1 VRDSRNRSAV
11 IGLVLWL
18 SPQRERAT
26 LSAMGEVL
34 APLVSVMFL
43 VAFVAFI
50 VWLFRYAAREQAERV
65 AAWARFCAQHGF
77 TFTPQ
82 TGSFL
87 SLRPARIDGRVGTVQ
102 FSIDTFTVSNGK
114 SSTTY
119 TRLLSAAMQGMPLD
133 ARVYRE
139 TIFGSLG
146 DLLGAQD
153 VTVGDPA
160 FDTAFVVKA
169 TREDLVRQWL
179 HAPLRA
185 TLVQFCFGPEPRDG
199 TLHYR
204 QGQLELTWL
213 GAEKSPAALHAAVSV
228 AVEAASF
235 RGVEQ
240 GAFR

>member
-1 VRDSRNRSAV
+1 
-11 IGLVLWL
+11 
-18 SPQRERAT
+18 
-26 LSAMGEVL
+26 MGDVL
-34 APLVSVMFL
+34 APLVSVLFL
-43 VAFVAFI
+43 VGFVLFMA
-50 VWLFRYAAREQAERV
+50 WLFRYAAREQAERL
-65 AAWARFCAQHGF
+65 AAWMQFCAQHGF
-77 TFTPQ
+77 AFTPQ
-82 TGSFL
+82 SGSFL
-87 SLRPARIDGRVGTVQ
+87 SFRPARIDGRVGTVQ

-119 TRLLSAAMQGMPLD
+119 TRLLSAAMQPMPLD

-139 TIFGSLG
+139 TVFGALG

-153 VTVGDPA
+153 VPVGDPA
-160 FDTAFVVKA
+160 FDKAFVVKA

-179 HAPLRA
+179 HAPLRS
-185 TLVQFCFGPEPRDG
+185 TITNFCFGVEPRDG

-204 QGQLELTWL
+204 QGQIELTWV
-213 GAEKSPAALHAAVSV
+213 GAEKSLAVLHAAVSV

>member
-1 VRDSRNRSAV
+1 
-11 IGLVLWL
+11 
-18 SPQRERAT
+18 
-26 LSAMGEVL
+26 MGDVL
-34 APLVSVMFL
+34 APLFSVMFL
-43 VAFVAFI
+43 VAFVVFMA
-50 VWLFRYAAREQAERV
+50 WLFRYAAREHGERI
-65 AAWARFCAQHGF
+65 AAWAWFCSQHGF

-82 TGSFL
+82 SGSLF
-87 SLRPARIDGRVGTVQ
+87 SFRPARIDGRVGTVQ

-119 TRLLSAAMQGMPLD
+119 TRLRSAAMQGMPLD

-139 TIFGSLG
+139 TVFGALG

-153 VTVGDPA
+153 VPVGDPA
-160 FDTAFVVKA
+160 FDKAFVVKA

-179 HAPLRA
+179 DAPLRA
-185 TLVQFCFGPEPRDG
+185 ALLQFGFGAEPRDG

-204 QGQLELTWL
+204 QGQLELTWI
-213 GAEKSPAALHAAVSV
+213 GAEKSHAVLHAAVSV
-228 AVEAASF
+228 AVEAARF

>member
-1 VRDSRNRSAV
+1 
-11 IGLVLWL
+11 
-18 SPQRERAT
+18 
-26 LSAMGEVL
+26 MGDVL
-34 APLVSVMFL
+34 APLFSVMFL
-43 VAFVAFI
+43 VAFVVFMA
-50 VWLFRYAAREQAERV
+50 WLFRYAAREQAERL

-82 TGSFL
+82 TGRLFSFH
-87 SLRPARIDGRVGTVQ
+87 PARIDGRVGTVQ
-102 FSIDTFTVSNGK
+102 FTIDTFTVSNGK

-119 TRLLSAAMQGMPLD
+119 TRLRSAAMQGMPLD

-139 TIFGSLG
+139 TVLGALG

-153 VTVGDPA
+153 VSMGDPA
-160 FDTAFVVKA
+160 FDKAFVVKA

-179 HAPLRA
+179 NAPLRA
-185 TLVQFCFGPEPRDG
+185 TLAQFCLGAEPRDG
-199 TLHYR
+199 TLYYR
-204 QGQLELTWL
+204 QGQLELTWI
-213 GAEKSPAALHAAVSV
+213 GAEKSPVVLHAAVSV